1 MTYSRVVKIYQLK
14 PTVSFRKDITFPIEI
29 QAAECCIVA
38 ISKMT
43 DTMQNRVQQ
52 SHMLGL
58 DILSLWFPFLLL
70 TSPIEIMPVQ
80 KACRNM
86 IHKKFL
92 EAGHQINNSESIYEL
107 YGSETPRRFLNIR

>member
-14 PTVSFRKDITFPIEI
+14 LTVSFRKYITFPIEI

-43 DTMQNRVQQ
+43 DQQ

-58 DILSLWFPFLLL
+58 DILSLWFSFLLL